1 MLSTGLRCTLTLLGE
16 SSRRRAGI
24 DQHVRVSFDQRRRL
38 RCATIWS
45 RAQFERKEIWL
56 APLSTTARPD
66 TSTYTMSQKI
76 ENQKV
81 LAFTRVISGN
91 TDLADLEVSI
101 RWDERQ
107 ERVGLF
113 LRGVQWVAFVAP
125 VGAKHGGNFGLH
137 ANTDIPAQQ
146 KFDA

>member
-1 MLSTGLRCTLTLLGE
+1 VRNHLVESAIREKGDLAGAFEYDGRTGYFYLY
-16 SSRRRAGI
+16 
-24 DQHVRVSFDQRRRL
+24 DVRE
-38 RCATIWS
+38 A
-45 RAQFERKEIWL
+45 
-56 APLSTTARPD
+56 
-66 TSTYTMSQKI
+66 

-81 LAFTRVISGN
+81 LAFIRVISGN

-125 VGAKHGGNFGLH
+125 IGAKHGGNFGPP
-137 ANTDIPAQQ
+137 ANADIPAQQ
-146 KFDA
+146 KFDG